1 MVRPARPAVALL
13 ALVVAAAC
21 TPQPSGTTSPEPT
34 RSVATPTGPIPH
46 DETSAPTLR
55 GAIRSLCD
63 APTPPAG
70 QPVEPGD
77 LPAEIERTIGLVEQ
91 TRGLTFREP
100 VAAEGITDEVM
111 DRKLEENFE
120 LYYPEEPLARRS
132 AAWRTLG
139 VIPPDADL
147 RESLRAFMTGQ
158 VVGFYDPA
166 TGELVYLGDGTD
178 LGLTERQVL
187 AHELTHALD
196 DQWFDLERLD
206 ALIVSC
212 RDEAFQAAL
221 GLVEGSA
228 QYFSIQAVVSDP
240 DLDLG
245 DIAAGLLEAVSAGG
259 GLEGVPPFV
268 QELQTWPYIDGPTF
282 VAALAKDGTQA
293 VDAAFRRPPT
303 TTEQVMHPE
312 TYPGERPRQIQ
323 IPDLAMAVGP
333 GWGDLDAMVV
343 GEQWLRAMLA
353 LRLDRDQAADA
364 AAGWDGAAYRAWSD
378 GRDAIV
384 ALQTAWDS
392 PADADAFAQALTAW
406 VGERDTASI
415 VRVGEDQV
423 TLVTATDPQLV
434 IDTDNDD
441 AEGG

>member
-1 MVRPARPAVALL
+1 MPLARPAVLLL
-13 ALVVAAAC
+13 ALVAAAC
-21 TPQPSGTTSPEPT
+21 TPEPT
-34 RSVATPTGPIPH
+34 RTTPAEPTGSVATPAGPIPH
-46 DETSAPTLR
+46 DDASAPTLR

-63 APTPPAG
+63 APTPPPG
-70 QPVEPGD
+70 ERVVPGD
-77 LPAEIERTIGLVEQ
+77 LPAEIERTIDLVER
-91 TRGLTFREP
+91 TRGLAFREP

-147 RESLRAFMTGQ
+147 RESLRAYLTGQ

-196 DQWFDLERLD
+196 DQWFDLTRLD
-206 ALIVSC
+206 ALISSC

-228 QYFSIQAVVSDP
+228 QYFSIQAVASDP
-240 DLDLG
+240 DLDFG
-245 DIAAGLLEAVSAGG
+245 DIASGLLEALAAGG
-259 GLEGVPPFV
+259 GPEGVPPFV
-268 QELQTWPYIDGPTF
+268 QELQTWPYIDGPAF
-282 VAALAKDGTQA
+282 VAAVAEGGTGA
-293 VDAAFRRPPT
+293 VDDAFHRPPT

-312 TYPGERPRQIQ
+312 TYPTERPRQIQ

-353 LRLDRDQAADA
+353 LELDRDQAADA
-364 AAGWDGAAYRAWSD
+364 ADGWDGAAYRAWSD
-378 GRDAIV
+378 GRDVIV
-384 ALQTAWDS
+384 ALETAWDT
-392 PADADAFAQALTAW
+392 PADADAFAEALTVW

-415 VRVGEDQV
+415 VRVGDDEV
-423 TLVTATDPQLV
+423 TLVAATDPQLV

-441 AEGG
+441 AEAG